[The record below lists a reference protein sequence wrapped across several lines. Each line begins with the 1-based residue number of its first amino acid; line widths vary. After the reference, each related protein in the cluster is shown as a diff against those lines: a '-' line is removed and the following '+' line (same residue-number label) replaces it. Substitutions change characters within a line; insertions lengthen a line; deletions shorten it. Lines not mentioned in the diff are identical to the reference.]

1 MIPGHLVGRMQQ
13 VADSRR
19 FLSSVRHPR
28 HNGATRRPRPV
39 GGAVAPSLTH
49 RCPQELSNRAPS
61 TTCCEGRA
69 DRAPDGIVAMV
80 EVDDALRALG
90 GVARWKQLRGHVSW
104 RALRRARSAGTASHV
119 NGTWSLVGTGRARA
133 AAVEMRGVRSHRAA
147 AEHWGFALPPADDR
161 RLDVTVPRKA
171 KRANIPDDVRLHFRD
186 YPPTEL
192 DEDVTTALTTVV
204 DCLRDLPL
212 RDALSVGDSALRS
225 GLIGRR
231 ALERAAAGLRGPGSR
246 RTRDRVRPARRPR
259 RQRLRVQRPGSPDS
273 GGAARFPAAG
283 QHPAPGTVDRPG
295 RPRRPGAARRR
306 SSATGSRPTAAGTPF
321 ARDAVRHTW
330 LVSAGWRPLRL
341 TWYQVMHQPDWVL
354 ERVLRHGG
362 GRGADTVAV
371 ERRPKTPDSAA

>member
-1 MIPGHLVGRMQQ
+1 
-13 VADSRR
+13 
-19 FLSSVRHPR
+19 
-28 HNGATRRPRPV
+28 
-39 GGAVAPSLTH
+39 
-49 RCPQELSNRAPS
+49 
-61 TTCCEGRA
+61 
-69 DRAPDGIVAMV
+69 MV

-90 GVARWKQLRGHVSW
+90 GVARWKELRGHVSW

-147 AEHWGFALPPADDR
+147 AEHWGFALPPAHDR

-171 KRANIPDDVRLHFRD
+171 KRANIPDDVLLHFRD

-246 RTRDRVRPARRPR
+246 RTRDRVALLDARAANAFESSARALLIEAGLLGFRPQVSIRHRGQWIGRVDLADPA
-259 RQRLRVQRPGSPDS
+259 LRVVVECDGFETH
-273 GGAARFPAAG
+273 GG
-283 QHPAPGTVDRPG
+283 
-295 RPRRPGAARRR
+295 
-306 SSATGSRPTAAGTPF
+306 
-321 ARDAVRHTW
+321 RDAFVRDLVRFTW

-341 TWYQVMHQPDWVL
+341 TWEQVMFEPEWVL
-354 ERVLRHGG
+354 ARVR
-362 GRGADTVAV
+362 DTVALSPGARTTV
-371 ERRPKTPDSAA
+371 QPAQRRLGDAA